1 MTAGKEEIETWWDMP
16 TGYPTRNFHT
26 QNILRFTRN
35 VEKATNERL
44 RINVHPDGNLYAVPA
59 ILPAVE
65 SGKAQL
71 GELIMANMAQTMP
84 VLGIDSV
91 PFIIDGYD
99 DARTLW
105 HLSRPLIQRE
115 FGRHNLV
122 MLFAVP
128 WPPQGLYINRP
139 IGKIGDLR
147 GLRLRSYDHA
157 TAYIAGQV
165 GAIGVNVQASELT
178 KAIAGGKIDAMWT
191 SSATGVDIGAWNRF
205 GFYYDIN
212 AWIPKN
218 VVFMNKRVFESTSQT
233 LQQEILEAAA
243 EAEDRG
249 WNTSQI
255 KDRIFKDELASRGI
269 EVVVP
274 NQTLRD
280 GLHTIGESLASQWQK
295 LAGAEAGEAINEFK
309 RKKTRRDS

>member
-1 MTAGKEEIETWWDMP
+1 MSTGKEAIETWWDMP

-35 VEKATNERL
+35 VEKAANERL
-44 RINVHPDGNLYAVPA
+44 RINVHPDGNLFAVPA

-99 DARTLW
+99 DARALW
-105 HLSRPLIQRE
+105 RLSRSLIQRE
-115 FGRHNLV
+115 FSRHNLV

-128 WPPQGLYINRP
+128 WPPQGLYVNRP
-139 IGKIGDLR
+139 ISKIGDLK

-157 TAYIAGQV
+157 TAYIAEQV

-178 KAIAGGKIDAMWT
+178 RAIAGGKIDAMWT

-218 VVFMNKRVFESTSQT
+218 VVFMNKRAFESTDKA
-233 LQQEILEAAA
+233 LQEAILEAAA

-249 WNTSQI
+249 WKTSQM
-255 KDRIFKDELASRGI
+255 KDRVFKGELTSRGI

-274 NQTLRD
+274 DQVLRD
-280 GLHTIGESLASQWQK
+280 GLHTIGERLAGQWQK
-295 LAGAEAGEAINEFK
+295 LAGAEGGDTINEFK
-309 RKKTRRDS
+309 RTKARRNS